1 MDEKG
6 GFMKK
11 LACTLLLLCST
22 SSFSELGDNWNE
34 KLLLEYKDYTGV
46 ALGAM
51 ANYHIRCGGI
61 SPEGGKFIEKAV
73 ELHNFDIDNTQ
84 TNEFYERG
92 FQQAASLTCQ
102 KVRRGFSMLNMVHLL
117 APGEHYDD

>member
-1 MDEKG
+1 
-6 GFMKK
+6 MKK

-34 KLLLEYKDYTGV
+34 NLLLEYKDYTGV

-61 SPEGGKFIEKAV
+61 SPEGGEFIQRAV
-73 ELHNFDIDNTQ
+73 EIHGFDVDNTQ
-84 TNEFYERG
+84 TDEFYERG
-92 FQQAASLTCQ
+92 FEQAASLTCQ